1 MTTVPLRFPSAACA
15 LTLTAGLLAGCD
27 AGPDGAAATEP
38 PTATAT
44 SALGA
49 CGSTPKQVPAGHSI
63 RVLSMN
69 AQLLSSYFRLI
80 PDPTRTVEQ
89 ASAERA
95 NAIAGVLRD
104 GTFDVIGLSE
114 VWTEESGKDLLVSAL
129 CPTYP
134 NYVKSVDASTVTEE
148 RPEDSGLMVFS
159 KLDFMPLPDQ
169 AFVAEDSESSL
180 GDDADRIAFA
190 RFDDCSGLDCLAAKG
205 ALMVRL
211 QHPGSNQVL
220 DFVTTHLQA
229 DDDQAAIRDQQMA
242 QIRGR
247 CQAGVRSARNLLTSS
262 LDLSLDPATG
272 ICAWPN
278 TEWLALAGDHNVR
291 GEGAV
296 AASVHPGTAASVSG
310 PTEWNT
316 QVGRFSD
323 AVATNGWSLY
333 DPWAETTAPLD
344 RGITNEH
351 DDARLDYILTSRR
364 TAPLLPFE
372 PPVPDLCVQH
382 VWNPPELASISD
394 HNPAAA
400 DLNLAA
406 PQCNPRLAYPVGAG
420 DLAIAGQTKA
430 GRRLD
435 RAITFA
441 GSMQWFRIDQPGTYT
456 FAASDATGP
465 LALEVFAEDNLSVP
479 LGGAHRLGEDR
490 IQSCGASVTGAMQCV
505 AVPGEKLVVPQAP
518 FFVRVWSPDR
528 AFSGAYAFTAYRYTC
543 KSQDEACA
551 VLPNA
556 PQDFAFPPAGTAL
569 GAEDAAWFEVNLVDQ
584 ADSGAAQTLRFH
596 ADALR
601 PGAFSAPSIKI
612 IDAAGANELTA
623 IDGAP
628 ISGPVLE
635 TAPSGRPRV
644 SRMANASTNQRVLIR
659 VGRRRINQSL
669 AVTVGWQTNL
679 VLVGALFPSSTVL
692 VCDDETNPEWG
703 VDEIRMRARVDGAW
717 RDAGFSTFDC
727 DDNAHH
733 RGWGGQLGV
742 IRALDSVGIRVLE
755 EDAFLSGG
763 DDESG
768 VGAVDL
774 IPMDSVVRAVEHHRL
789 NWSFSGGDYHLA
801 FDVGKWVP

>member
-1 MTTVPLRFPSAACA
+1 MTVPLRSRGAACA
-15 LTLTAGLLAGCD
+15 LTLTAGLFAGCD
-27 AGPDGAAATEP
+27 LGPEHLAGPST
-38 PTATAT
+38 TTTT

-49 CGSTPKQVPAGHSI
+49 CGSTPREVPAGHSI
-63 RVLSMN
+63 RILSMN
-69 AQLLSSYFRLI
+69 TQLLSSWFQVVQ
-80 PDPTRTVEQ
+80 DPTRTVDQ
-89 ASAERA
+89 ASEERA
-95 NAIAGVLRD
+95 NIIAAVLAD
-104 GTFDVIGLSE
+104 GTYDVIGLSE
-114 VWTEESGKDLLVSAL
+114 AWNEPYGKDLLVPAL
-129 CPTYP
+129 CPVYP
-134 NYVKSVDASTVTEE
+134 NYVRSVDTSTVTEE
-148 RPEDSGLMVFS
+148 RPEDAGLMVFS
-159 KLDFMPLPDQ
+159 KLELMPLPSQ

-180 GDDADRIAFA
+180 GNNSDRIAFT
-190 RFDDCSGLDCLAAKG
+190 RFDDCSGLDCLTAKG

-220 DFVTTHLQA
+220 DFVTAHLQA
-229 DDDQAAIRDQQMA
+229 DDDQAAIRDTQMA

-247 CQAGVRSARNLLTSS
+247 CQAGVRSAPNLMTSS
-262 LDLSLDPATG
+262 LGLPLDPGTG

-278 TEWLALAGDHNVR
+278 TEWLALAGDHNIR

-296 AASVHPGTAASVSG
+296 AASVHPGTAATVSG
-310 PTEWNT
+310 PSEWNT
-316 QVGRFSD
+316 QVGTDSRAF
-323 AVATNGWSLY
+323 ATNGWSLY

-344 RGITNEH
+344 RGLTNEH
-351 DDARLDYILTSRR
+351 DSARLDYILTSRR
-364 TAPLLPFE
+364 TQPLAPFE

-394 HNPAAA
+394 HNPVAA

-406 PQCNPRLAYPVGAG
+406 PQCNPRLAYPVGPG

-435 RAITFA
+435 RAITFP

-456 FAASDATGP
+456 FAATDAAGP
-465 LALEVFAEDNLSVP
+465 LASEVFADDNLSVP

-505 AVPGEKLVVPQAP
+505 PVFGEKLVVPHAP

-528 AFSGAYAFTAYRYTC
+528 AFEGAYAFTAYRYTC
-543 KSQDEACA
+543 KSPGEACA

-569 GAEDAAWFEVNLVDQ
+569 GTEDAAWFEINLVDQ

-601 PGAFSAPSIKI
+601 LGTFSAPSIKI

-628 ISGPVLE
+628 IGDLALD

-644 SRMANASTNQRVLIR
+644 SRMASATTNQRVLMR
-659 VGRRRINQSL
+659 VGRRRINQNL
-669 AVTVGWQTNL
+669 AVTVGWQTDL
-679 VLVGALFPSSTVL
+679 VLVGALIPSATEL

-703 VDEIRMRARVDGAW
+703 VDEIRMRTRVDGAW

-733 RGWGGQLGV
+733 RGWGAQLGV
-742 IRALDSVGIRVLE
+742 IRALEGVGIRVLE

-768 VGAVDL
+768 VAEVNL
-774 IPMDSVVRAVEHHRL
+774 IPMDRVVRAVEHHRL
-789 NWSFSGGDYHLA
+789 NWSFSGGEYHLA
-801 FDVGKWVP
+801 FDVGKWMP